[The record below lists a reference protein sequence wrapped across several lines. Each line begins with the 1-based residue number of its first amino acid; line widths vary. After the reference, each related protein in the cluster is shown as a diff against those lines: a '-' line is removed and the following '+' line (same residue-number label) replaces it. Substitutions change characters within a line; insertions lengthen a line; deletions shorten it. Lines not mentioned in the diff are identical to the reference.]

1 MEIERRS
8 SILKKTQSTKYS
20 RNKISKPISDRNT
33 FIERLREPVLY
44 SNYRQIQN
52 YILTIRNINMLL
64 PRPEHLTELDQVQGQ
79 TYMQL
84 LQEVWTHQS
93 QVLLTLQEN
102 KHAKGVT

>member
-1 MEIERRS
+1 
-8 SILKKTQSTKYS
+8 
-20 RNKISKPISDRNT
+20 
-33 FIERLREPVLY
+33 
-44 SNYRQIQN
+44 
-52 YILTIRNINMLL
+52 MLL

-102 KHAKGVT
+102 KHAKGVTWCGLTSTSSEGMNILMEESIIEVEVSLIKEQTSS